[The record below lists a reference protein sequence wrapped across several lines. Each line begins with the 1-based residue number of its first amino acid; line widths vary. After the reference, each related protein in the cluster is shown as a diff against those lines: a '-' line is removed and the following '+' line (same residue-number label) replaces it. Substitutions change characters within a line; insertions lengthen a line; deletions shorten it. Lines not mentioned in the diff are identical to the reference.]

1 MGHKEVERT
10 CNINNTF
17 GSGAANK
24 GTLQQRFKKFCQ
36 EDERLE
42 GEESSGHPSKVNK
55 DQLRAAI
62 IKADHLTTTQE
73 VAKKKNLNVNLSP
86 VIQHLKQI
94 GKVKNLS
101 KWVPHELTENQKH
114 CHFEVTS
121 LILCNNKEPFL
132 DWIVMYNEKCTLYNN

>member
-42 GEESSGHPSKVNK
+42 DEESSGHPSKVNK

-73 VAKKKNLNVNLSP
+73 VAQELNVHHSMAGW
-86 VIQHLKQI
+86 HLTQI
-94 GKVKNLS
+94 GKPKKFS
-101 KWVPHELTENQKH
+101 
-114 CHFEVTS
+114 
-121 LILCNNKEPFL
+121 
-132 DWIVMYNEKCTLYNN
+132 